1 MTEKCEE
8 RQRRPRRDD
17 DDRDYGRPRPP
28 RIETVYIFAFTFVR
42 PELPEV
48 YGDRFWPGNVVSTS
62 DGPYKVI
69 EVYWITAHKA
79 RVLLR
84 PVLEK
89 KESKVDRQMK
99 VKKIQQPKKFNVKGT
114 QTSRNSH
121 RDSHRDPRGTR
132 IKDKEDK

>member
-8 RQRRPRRDD
+8 RQRRPRHDDDRD

-28 RIETVYIFAFTFVR
+28 RIETAYIFAFTFVR
-42 PELPEV
+42 PEPPEV
-48 YGDRFWPGNVVSTS
+48 YGDRFWLGNVVSTS

-89 KESKVDRQMK
+89 KKLKRPK
-99 VKKIQQPKKFNVKGT
+99 KKIQQPTKFNAKGT
-114 QTSRNSH
+114 QTSRQPARHQNQ
-121 RDSHRDPRGTR
+121 GA
-132 IKDKEDK
+132 